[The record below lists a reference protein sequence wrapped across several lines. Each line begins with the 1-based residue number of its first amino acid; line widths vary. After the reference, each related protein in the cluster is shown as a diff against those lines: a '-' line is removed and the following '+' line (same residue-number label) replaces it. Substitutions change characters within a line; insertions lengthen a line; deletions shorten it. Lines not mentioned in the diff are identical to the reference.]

1 MPGQTHTH
9 TETKFHEYS
18 WLHKLCFTSTNS
30 RQTFSQNAHEADPL
44 SLPSSALL
52 NLPLSALSINP
63 AHSASPSVSSPFSI
77 SLPLPTFPISSSLS
91 PLFLYYLPFPIV
103 SSVLRILTH
112 MACFDDHSHHGQTP
126 STCVTSLSL
135 NYPPLIGAAWGM
147 VYLKPTPVLTDKSF
161 LTCYLMH
168 ALERLTT
175 FDLIA
180 EWAVFLF
187 LSVSD
192 FHLDSLPLLLKISTH
207 HIFSIFTLLPSA
219 SSTLLILC
227 PLLKPSL
234 PVLSTNL
241 PLPLLPTD
249 RNFKCLHTW
258 EGDVESLQ
266 RYGEVRN
273 EA

>member
-1 MPGQTHTH
+1 MNIHGCISYASLQQTAGKHLARMLM
-9 TETKFHEYS
+9 K
-18 WLHKLCFTSTNS
+18 
-30 RQTFSQNAHEADPL
+30 QTLSL

-63 AHSASPSVSSPFSI
+63 LTQHRHLSHLLSLSLSPSLHFP
-77 SLPLPTFPISSSLS
+77 SLPLSLCLS

-168 ALERLTT
+168 ALKRLTT

-192 FHLDSLPLLLKISTH
+192 FHLDFLPLLLKISTH
-207 HIFSIFTLLPSA
+207 HIFSILTLLPSA

-234 PVLSTNL
+234 PVLSTNP
-241 PLPLLPTD
+241 PLPPLPTD
-249 RNFKCLHTW
+249 RSFKCLHTR